1 MSLSHVLQTV
11 VLLFVVTL
19 ALHVLLCRLTGNARF
34 MPKGGVLGGAAT
46 LALLAYQL
54 SAFRLDLVELYLF
67 SAAWLFYLMVWINLL
82 NSVTLK
88 MLAYLH
94 PAPQGSLGVAAFYAA
109 FNAEDGLLTR
119 LEMMQASGL
128 VVAQDGGLLLTAKG
142 RALLRTI
149 RLFGRPFS
157 IEPGQA
163 S

>member
-1 MSLSHVLQTV
+1 MSLLHVLQTV
-11 VLLFVVTL
+11 ALLFAVTL
-19 ALHVLLCRLTGNARF
+19 MLHVLLCRLTGGARF
-34 MPKGGVLGGAAT
+34 MPKGVVLGGAAT

-54 SAFRLDLVELYLF
+54 SALRLDLVELYLF
-67 SAAWLFYLMVWINLL
+67 AAAWLFYLMVLINLL

-94 PAPQGSLGVAAFYAA
+94 AAPQGSLELAAFDAA

-119 LEMMQASGL
+119 LEMMQGSGL
-128 VVAQDGGLLLTAKG
+128 VVSQDGGLLLTARG
-142 RALLRTI
+142 RALLGAI
-149 RLFGRPFS
+149 RLLGRPFS